1 MKLNEQDKNLIE
13 RIFGIDTEIYVPTF
27 SFVYKDDEDNC
38 ENTLSNVLGDNANI
52 VTKKYSISNDAVL
65 LIVENEDTDNGYTC
79 ICIKGKI
86 LDLEPQE
93 ILKNISTTPVYAVY
107 STYAEEDKYKIC
119 LTSTTSEEGKTIEN
133 KITTA
138 YLGYTSFLI
147 NTAHTESVEVAAAA
161 ILPCFWIYNEI
172 GKYIKENAVTKNN
185 PYKKWIDTYA
195 DEETG

>member
-13 RIFGIDTEIYVPTF
+13 RIFDIDTEIYVPTF

-79 ICIKGKI
+79 ICIKGKR

-107 STYAEEDKYKIC
+107 STYAEHDKYKIC
-119 LTSTTSEEGKTIEN
+119 LTSTDSEESKTIEN
-133 KITTA
+133 KMVALDNLFMNDKLNRDVTEMENC
-138 YLGYTSFLI
+138 FI
-147 NTAHTESVEVAAAA
+147 N
-161 ILPCFWIYNEI
+161 IYNNLDGTNEALFI
-172 GKYIKENAVTKNN
+172 YFKDINEGEEN
-185 PYKKWIDTYA
+185 
-195 DEETG
+195 E